1 MKLIIS
7 DIKGLPIKVDDKLTV
22 INDDGNIH
30 HCLGC
35 FGCWIK
41 TPGQCVIKDEYSN
54 IGQLLSRCDE
64 LILISKCTYGGFSPF
79 IKNVLD
85 RAISY
90 ISPYFVTR
98 NGEMHHK
105 RRYDNVISISA
116 YFYGEDIT
124 QSEKET
130 AESLVIANAVNFDG
144 KVKDV
149 LFFSSAE
156 EAKAVLI

>member
-7 DIKGLPIKVDDKLTV
+7 DVKNLSIKSDDKFT
-22 INDDGNIH
+22 IIYNNGNLH
-30 HCLGC
+30 HCIGC

-54 IGQLLSRCDE
+54 MGQLLSRCDE

-79 IKNVLD
+79 VKNILD

-90 ISPYFVTR
+90 ISPYFVIR

-116 YFYGEDIT
+116 YFYGGDIT

-130 AESLVIANAVNFDG
+130 AKSLVTANAVNFDG
-144 KVKDV
+144 KVINV
-149 LFFSSAE
+149 LFFNSAE
-156 EAKAVLI
+156 EAKMVLI